1 MARTRRTTTT
11 TTPTNPEVMTPA
23 AIQQAI
29 ANGVNAVLTEQARQ
43 RDTGAQMAGNA
54 TPASRYCTYK
64 DFIACQPTYFKG
76 TKGISELA
84 QWFERCETVFQRS
97 RCLENN
103 KVSFATGTLMQ
114 DALSW

>member
-29 ANGVNAVLTEQARQ
+29 ADGVNAVLTEQALQ

-54 TPASRYCTYK
+54 TPTPRYYTYK

-97 RCLENN
+97 RCSENN
-103 KVSFATGTLMQ
+103 KVSFATGTLVQ
-114 DALSW
+114 DALS